1 MTTIK
6 KAYVEIANLLND
18 NKNKKVSTILPQLL
32 ELMTAKNGGGSDIG
46 KTFLKDDNGEVFAVY
61 CYYHK
66 QWELVSEC
74 EFGAKKGTA
83 SGLNTMC
90 KEGVSRWTKQQRKAK
105 KAKEQLLDAVA
116 SGEIEVS
123 DLADK
128 QAEIEK
134 AKSEV
139 VARGD
144 GQGYA
149 SAEEVE
155 DCRLRWASDLDEV
168 NTETED

>member
-1 MTTIK
+1 M
-6 KAYVEIANLLND
+6 
-18 NKNKKVSTILPQLL
+18 
-32 ELMTAKNGGGSDIG
+32 
-46 KTFLKDDNGEVFAVY
+46 KDDNGEVFAVY

-66 QWELVSEC
+66 KWELTSEC

-90 KEGVSRWTKQQRKAK
+90 KEGVSRWTKQQRVAK

-128 QAEIEK
+128 QAEIDE
-134 AKSEV
+134 AKNVIED
-139 VARGD
+139 RED
-144 GQGYA
+144 GQGCMT
-149 SAEEVE
+149 AEDVE
-155 DCRLRWASDLDEV
+155 NERLRWAADVEAK
-168 NTETED
+168 

>member
-18 NKNKKVSTILPQLL
+18 NKNKKVSTILPQLM
-32 ELMTAKNGGGSDIG
+32 ELMTAKSSGGSDIG

-66 QWELVSEC
+66 KWELTSEC

-90 KEGVSRWTKQQRKAK
+90 KEGVSRWTKQQRVAK
-105 KAKEQLLDAVA
+105 KAKEQLLDSVA
-116 SGEIEVS
+116 SGDIEVG

-128 QAEIEK
+128 QAEIEE
-134 AKSEV
+134 AKSVIIE
-139 VARGD
+139 RED
-144 GQGYA
+144 GQGFT
-149 SAEEVE
+149 SADEAIEAFDNVE
-155 DCRLRWASDLDEV
+155 ADEV
-168 NTETED
+168 NTEAED